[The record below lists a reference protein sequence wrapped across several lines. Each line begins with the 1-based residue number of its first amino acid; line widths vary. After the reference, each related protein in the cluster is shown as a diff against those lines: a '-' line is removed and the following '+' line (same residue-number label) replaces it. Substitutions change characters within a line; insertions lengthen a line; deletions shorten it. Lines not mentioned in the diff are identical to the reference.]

1 MGVQAFEASRTRSCT
16 AHAEIE
22 LRAQLPLLCMR
33 ALEARSQPG
42 ILGGSAGPTLHAA
55 GSFEPRHRCDELGA
69 REPEGRREGLAVVV
83 ERVLLRDR
91 GMPERT
97 ADDNAPEGPRGPA

>member
-1 MGVQAFEASRTRSCT
+1 VQALEASRARTCT

-22 LRAQLPLLCMR
+22 LGAKLPLLCMG

-42 ILGGSAGPTLHAA
+42 ILGGNAGPALHAT
-55 GSFEPRHRCDELGA
+55 GRFEPRHRCDELGA

-97 ADDNAPEGPRGPA
+97 ADDNAPEGPRRPT